1 MSNIE
6 VFDKY
11 GRPFNIPRD
20 QYRSSVLPAA
30 LRSNWDNA
38 DALYGG
44 VIQALAD
51 GFIEEATDAV
61 ERLHELEPGSAR
73 SITSLAYLRLRQKR
87 LDEAHGL
94 LDGYLSQHGPEATVL
109 NNLAK
114 VHAERNDNEQV
125 ERTLWRSLQAD
136 PNLDNSLGWYEAL
149 HRERGGAAES
159 LEALRRVAAL
169 PNAWRARILL
179 ARNALDARDL
189 QGALK
194 LQREALEMLGG
205 EVPAEALMTMTGDLG
220 KRGFLAQL
228 IELAARHFVPEQ
240 HGILVGN
247 NLIKAYVDS
256 GRIDQA
262 RAVVERLYKVNRPD
276 WRPSLQYWEGQLM
289 MAQSSREV
297 HVGATVEMTMYVIDG
312 PVWSHP
318 ASPANA
324 IFPRPAENAPRVAF
338 LGSTASVANA
348 PSTPQV
354 QLSDLAGRVS
364 RVLPL
369 YLSEQAQFHAGVRV
383 RALFPWMANAAGGS
397 FVLTTAP
404 PSDADAV
411 ARVRGGGGADFA
423 VVTHVKADRS
433 DTWSA
438 TMRLLRCSDG
448 KCVFQKE
455 AFVTPDRTDLLGV
468 ELAIEL
474 QRALAEHAGTQPTSP
489 SEYLPP
495 APPQLGAYQIRLEQ
509 LLAIRCATSA
519 KALHGIREIVD
530 GCLHLCLDLPQ
541 SVLLRTLLA
550 DVVARVRNVR
560 PDVVEEYAERL
571 ALLEQEH
578 PVAEPAQSIL
588 HPMFAAA

>member
-20 QYRSSVLPAA
+20 QYRSAVLPAA
-30 LRSNWDNA
+30 LRSNWDNP

-44 VIQALAD
+44 IVQALAD
-51 GFIEEATDAV
+51 DFIEEATEAV
-61 ERLHELEPGSAR
+61 ERLHKLEPGSAR

-87 LDEAHGL
+87 VDEAHRL
-94 LDGYLSQHGPEATVL
+94 LDGYVAEHGPEATVL

-114 VHAERNDNEQV
+114 VHAERNDHDQV

-136 PNLDNSLGWYEAL
+136 PNLENSLGWFEAL
-149 HRERGGAAES
+149 HRERGGAAAS
-159 LEALRRVAAL
+159 VEAMRRVAEL
-169 PNAWRARILL
+169 PNAWRARVLL
-179 ARNALDARDL
+179 ARHALDARDL

-194 LQREALEMLGG
+194 LQREALGILGD

-228 IELAARHFVPEQ
+228 IELGASRFVPER

-247 NLIKAYVDS
+247 NLIKAYMDS
-256 GRIDQA
+256 GRIDEA
-262 RAVVERLYKVNRPD
+262 RAVVERLYKLNRPD
-276 WRPSLQYWEGQLM
+276 WRQSLQYWEAQLLK
-289 MAQSSREV
+289 AHSSRDV
-297 HVGATVEMTMYVIDG
+297 HLGTTVEMTMYVIDG

-324 IFPRPAENAPRVAF
+324 IFPRPGEGAPRVAF
-338 LGSTASVANA
+338 VGSTAAVPNA
-348 PSTPQV
+348 PATPQV
-354 QLSDLAGRVS
+354 QIADLAGRVS
-364 RVLPL
+364 RILPL
-369 YLSEQAQFHAGVRV
+369 YLSEQAQFFAGARV
-383 RALFPWMANAAGGS
+383 RALFPWMENAAGGS
-397 FVLTTAP
+397 FVLMTEATR
-404 PSDADAV
+404 DADAIGR
-411 ARVRGGGGADFA
+411 AQSGGGCDFV
-423 VVTHVKADRS
+423 VVTHVKAQQS
-433 DTWSA
+433 PWSA

-474 QRALAEHAGTQPTSP
+474 QRALAEHAGTKPP
-489 SEYLPP
+489 AASEYLPP
-495 APPQLGAYQIRLEQ
+495 APPQLGSYMLRLEQ
-509 LLAIRCATSA
+509 LLAVRCATSV

-530 GCLHLCLDLPQ
+530 GCLHLCLDLPD

-550 DVVARVRNVR
+550 DVIARVRNVR
-560 PDVVEEYAERL
+560 PDVIEEYAERL

-578 PVAEPAQSIL
+578 PLSEPAQSTL
-588 HPMFAAA
+588 HPMFVGP